1 LLRTT
6 SEDTRLTA
14 QGTETDRY
22 KWVALTVA
30 SLGTLVGLLNATTLI
45 IALPTIMLDLDT
57 TLIEVMWVLI
67 AYTLIITILAPA
79 CGRLADIYGRKKL
92 YVFGLVVFT
101 IGSLLCGFAADI
113 TQLIGFRV
121 LQAIGGAFLV
131 ANGTL
136 LVVDAFPRHE
146 LGKAMGILS
155 MIMAVA
161 FVVGPILGGF
171 LTLIDWRLN
180 FFFNV
185 PIGFAVAWI
194 AHTRLREVQEFSGTE
209 PFDVM
214 GMLLLTVAFVTLTVY
229 LSVGLLFGLLSAPML
244 ATLVVGI
251 IALAVFIWREL
262 TTLHP
267 LIDLSLFRI
276 RIFAYGQASSF
287 LNSIARGAVMVL
299 LILFFQGLR
308 GYDPLMAS
316 ILIAPLA
323 IGLII
328 AGPLG
333 GVLSD
338 KYGSRLISTGGL
350 IISFVGLAG
359 LALMQYDTPYGV
371 LAAWMFVNGF
381 GSGLFQPPNTS
392 AIMAA
397 VPFGRRG
404 VASSMRAFLMNTGMV
419 ISMAIVLPL
428 LIATIP
434 LDTMMAM
441 FVVGGMNMPMDTQV
455 TFTRGIASVFLISA
469 LLTIPAII
477 VSALRGSED
486 VGRNSGPAEESPLP
500 DQKTS

>member
-1 LLRTT
+1 L
-6 SEDTRLTA
+6 DNHLTPCS
-14 QGTETDRY
+14 ETDRY

-30 SLGTLVGLLNATTLI
+30 SLGTLVGMLNASTLI
-45 IALPTIMLDLDT
+45 IALPTIMLKLNT
-57 TLIEVMWVLI
+57 TLIGVMWVLI

-79 CGRLADIYGRKKL
+79 CGRLADIYGRKNL

-101 IGSLLCGFAADI
+101 IGSLLCGFAADV
-113 TQLIGFRV
+113 TQLIMFRI
-121 LQAIGGAFLV
+121 LQAVGGAFLV

-136 LVVDAFPRHE
+136 LVVDAFPRYE

-155 MIMAVA
+155 MIMAAA

-185 PIGFAVAWI
+185 PIGIAVAYI
-194 AHTRLREVQEFSGTE
+194 AYTRLHEVQEFIGNE
-209 PFDVM
+209 PFDIR
-214 GMLLLTVAFVTLTVY
+214 GMLLFTVAFVTLTIY
-229 LSVGLLFGLLSAPML
+229 LSIGLLFGLLSVLML
-244 ATLVVGI
+244 AILAVGI
-251 IALAVFIWREL
+251 ISLAAFIWHEL
-262 TTLHP
+262 TSPHP

-287 LNSIARGAVMVL
+287 LNAIARGAVMIL

-308 GYDPLMAS
+308 GYDPLTAS

-328 AGPLG
+328 SGPVG
-333 GVLSD
+333 GSLSD
-338 KYGSRLISTGGL
+338 KYGSRLISTAGL
-350 IISFVGLAG
+350 IISLVGLAG
-359 LALMQYDTPYGV
+359 LALMQYDTPYRV
-371 LAAWMFVNGF
+371 LAVWMFVNGF

-397 VPFGRRG
+397 VPFERRG
-404 VASSMRAFLMNTGMV
+404 VASSMRAFLGNTGMV
-419 ISMAIVLPL
+419 ISMTIALPL

-434 LDTMMAM
+434 LDLMMNM
-441 FVVGGMNMPMDTQV
+441 FVVGGMNMPIETQI
-455 TFTRGIASVFLISA
+455 TFTHGIAFVLFISS
-469 LLTIPAII
+469 LLTVPAII

-486 VGRNSGPAEESPLP
+486 AGRDKERKNGNSIPL
-500 DQKTS
+500 

>member
-1 LLRTT
+1 
-6 SEDTRLTA
+6 LTA
-14 QGTETDRY
+14 QTTETDRY

-45 IALPTIMLDLDT
+45 IALPTIMLDLHT
-57 TLIEVMWVLI
+57 TLIGVMWVLI

-92 YVFGLVVFT
+92 YVFGLIVFT
-101 IGSLLCGFAADI
+101 IGSLLCGFSADI
-113 TQLIGFRV
+113 TQLIGFRII
-121 LQAIGGAFLV
+121 QAIGGAFLV

-136 LVVDAFPRHE
+136 LVVDAFPRYE

-161 FVVGPILGGF
+161 FVIGPILGGF

-185 PIGFAVAWI
+185 PIGLAVAYI

-209 PFDVM
+209 PFDIA
-214 GMLLLTVAFVTLTVY
+214 GMLLFTVAFVALTIY
-229 LSVGLLFGLLSAPML
+229 LSVGLLFGLLSVPML
-244 ATLVVGI
+244 AALVIGI
-251 IALAVFIWREL
+251 ISLVAFIWREL
-262 TTLHP
+262 TTRHP
-267 LIDLSLFRI
+267 LIDLSLFKI

-287 LNSIARGAVMVL
+287 LNSIARGAVMIL

-316 ILIAPLA
+316 ILITPLA

-333 GVLSD
+333 GILSD

-371 LAAWMFVNGF
+371 LAVWMFVNGF

-392 AIMAA
+392 AIMGA
-397 VPFGRRG
+397 VPFKRRG
-404 VASSMRAFLMNTGMV
+404 VASSMRAFLANSGMV

-434 LDTMMAM
+434 LDTMMNM

-455 TFTRGIASVFLISA
+455 TFTSGIASVFLISA

-486 VGRNSGPAEESPLP
+486 VGRNTEQAEEI
-500 DQKTS
+500 

>member
-1 LLRTT
+1 
-6 SEDTRLTA
+6 LTA
-14 QGTETDRY
+14 PQSETDRY
-22 KWVALTVA
+22 KWIALTVA

-45 IALPTIMLDLDT
+45 IALPTIMLDLHT
-57 TLIEVMWVLI
+57 TLIGVMWVLI

-79 CGRLADIYGRKKL
+79 CGRLADIYGRKNL
-92 YVFGLVVFT
+92 YVFGLIIFT

-113 TQLIGFRV
+113 TQLIGFRIF
-121 LQAIGGAFLV
+121 QAIGGAFLV

-136 LVVDAFPRHE
+136 LVVDAFPRAE

-161 FVVGPILGGF
+161 FVIGPILGGF

-185 PIGFAVAWI
+185 PIGFAVAYV
-194 AHTRLREVQEFSGTE
+194 AQTRLKEVHEFSGSE
-209 PFDVM
+209 PFDFR
-214 GMLLLTVAFVTLTVY
+214 GMLFFTVAFVTLTVY
-229 LSVGLLFGLLSAPML
+229 LSVGLLFGLLSGPML

-251 IALAVFIWREL
+251 LSLAVFIRHEL
-262 TTLHP
+262 TCQHP
-267 LIDLSLFRI
+267 LIDLSLFKI

-308 GYDPLMAS
+308 GYDPLTAS

-333 GVLSD
+333 GILSD
-338 KYGSRLISTGGL
+338 KYGSRSISTTGL
-350 IISFVGLAG
+350 IISLVGLTG
-359 LALMQYDTPYGV
+359 LALMQYDTPYWV
-371 LAAWMFVNGF
+371 LGLWMFVNGF

-397 VPFGRRG
+397 VPFKRRG
-404 VASSMRAFLMNTGMV
+404 VASSVRVFLANTGMV
-419 ISMAIVLPL
+419 ISMALVLPL
-428 LIATIP
+428 LIACRRHEHAHGNPGNIHQRDCICFSYLSAAHGP
-434 LDTMMAM
+434 GNYC
-441 FVVGGMNMPMDTQV
+441 F
-455 TFTRGIASVFLISA
+455 GIAGK
-469 LLTIPAII
+469 
-477 VSALRGSED
+477 RGCGE
-486 VGRNSGPAEESPLP
+486 
-500 DQKTS
+500 KH

>member
-1 LLRTT
+1 M
-6 SEDTRLTA
+6 
-14 QGTETDRY
+14 
-22 KWVALTVA
+22 
-30 SLGTLVGLLNATTLI
+30 LNLHTTLI
-45 IALPTIMLDLDT
+45 G
-57 TLIEVMWVLI
+57 VMWVLI

-113 TQLIGFRV
+113 TQLIGFRI
-121 LQAIGGAFLV
+121 LQAAGGAFLV

-136 LVVDAFPRHE
+136 LVVDAFPRYE

-155 MIMAVA
+155 MIMAAA

-185 PIGFAVAWI
+185 PIALAVAYI
-194 AHTRLREVQEFSGTE
+194 AHTRLREVKEFSGNE
-209 PFDVM
+209 PFDVL
-214 GMLLLTVAFVTLTVY
+214 GMLLFTVAFVTLTIY
-229 LSVGLLFGLLSAPML
+229 LSVGLLFGLLSVQML
-244 ATLVVGI
+244 AILTVGI
-251 IALAVFIWREL
+251 ISLGAFIRHEL
-262 TTLHP
+262 TILHP

-287 LNSIARGAVMVL
+287 LNAIARGAVMIL

-308 GYDPLMAS
+308 GYDPLTAS

-328 AGPLG
+328 SGPIG
-333 GVLSD
+333 GNLSD

-350 IISFVGLAG
+350 IISLVGLGG
-359 LALMQYDTPYGV
+359 LALMQYDTPYRV
-371 LAAWMFVNGF
+371 LAVWMFVNGF

-397 VPFGRRG
+397 VPFERRG
-404 VASSMRAFLMNTGMV
+404 VASAMRAFLGNTGMV
-419 ISMAIVLPL
+419 ISMTLALPL
-428 LIATIP
+428 LITTIP
-434 LDTMMAM
+434 LDIMMNM
-441 FVVGGMNMPMDTQV
+441 FVVGGMNMPMETQI
-455 TFTRGIASVFLISA
+455 TFTHGIAFVLFISS
-469 LLTIPAII
+469 LLTVPAII
-477 VSALRGSED
+477 ISALRGSED
-486 VGRNSGPAEESPLP
+486 AGRHKERTDRN
-500 DQKTS
+500 